1 MELIKARANKK
12 GKLVYGVGINDF
24 DTPVVIQGKA
34 IHSYTVW
41 KHMLRRCYSDKYHQS
56 HPTYKGCE
64 VEPFLLSF
72 TNFYNFIR
80 GLKGFGEV
88 DEKGRTFVLDKD
100 LLVKGN
106 KTYGVD
112 TICFVPQELNLFLT
126 TCGRSRGDLPVGVS
140 WSEPDKRY
148 RSQITLF
155 GKVTHL
161 GNYKS
166 VEEAFM
172 AYKLAKEAQA
182 KELAEKWK
190 DKIDQRVYDALM
202 NYTVSVS
209 D

>member
-1 MELIKARANKK
+1 MELIKVRANKK
-12 GKLVYGVGINDF
+12 RKLVYGVGINDF
-24 DTPVVIQGKA
+24 DTQVVIQGKA

-41 KHMLRRCYSDKYHQS
+41 KHMLGRCYSTKYKKVK
-56 HPTYKGCE
+56 PTYDGCK
-64 VEPFLLSF
+64 VEPYLLSF
-72 TNFYNFIR
+72 TNFHNLVKN
-80 GLKGFGEV
+80 LKGFGEV

-112 TICFVPQELNLFLT
+112 TICFIPQELNLFLT

-140 WSEPDKRY
+140 WSKSDKRY
-148 RSQITLF
+148 KSQITLF

-166 VEEAFM
+166 VEEAFN
-172 AYKLAKEAQA
+172 AYKVEKEAQA
-182 KELAEKWK
+182 KVLAQKWK
-190 DKIDQRVYDALM
+190 DRIDHRVYDALI
-202 NYTVSVS
+202 NYTVSVG